1 MMLPLT
7 ATETAAISDIPQQPS
22 GVTSPPSYLSTLLQW
37 LRAGHVELLYT
48 CAQRVYANRDMI
60 FSAMQTVIRVHKLL
74 SQSSSEEIEGTTL
87 NQGETTRRNVST
99 VNQEEITRS
108 ITTINEYVRMCESSV
123 IDFIIS
129 LLNQV
134 SCVHREEYDS

>member
-1 MMLPLT
+1 M
-7 ATETAAISDIPQQPS
+7 
-22 GVTSPPSYLSTLLQW
+22 
-37 LRAGHVELLYT
+37 ELLYT

-74 SQSSSEEIEGTTL
+74 SQSSCEEMEGTTL
-87 NQGETTRRNVST
+87 NQGETTCYASI
-99 VNQEEITRS
+99 VNQEEITRN
-108 ITTINEYVRMCESSV
+108 ITTLNEYVRMCESSV

>member
-1 MMLPLT
+1 
-7 ATETAAISDIPQQPS
+7 
-22 GVTSPPSYLSTLLQW
+22 
-37 LRAGHVELLYT
+37 
-48 CAQRVYANRDMI
+48 MI
-60 FSAMQTVIRVHKLL
+60 FSAMQTLIRVHKLL

-87 NQGETTRRNVST
+87 NQGETTLYVST

-134 SCVHREEYDS
+134 SCVRREEYDS

>member
-1 MMLPLT
+1 
-7 ATETAAISDIPQQPS
+7 
-22 GVTSPPSYLSTLLQW
+22 
-37 LRAGHVELLYT
+37 
-48 CAQRVYANRDMI
+48 MI
-60 FSAMQTVIRVHKLL
+60 FSAMQTLIRVHKLL

-87 NQGETTRRNVST
+87 NHGETTLCYVST
-99 VNQEEITRS
+99 VNQEETTRS
-108 ITTINEYVRMCESSV
+108 FTTINEYVRMCETSV

>member
-1 MMLPLT
+1 
-7 ATETAAISDIPQQPS
+7 
-22 GVTSPPSYLSTLLQW
+22 
-37 LRAGHVELLYT
+37 
-48 CAQRVYANRDMI
+48 MI
-60 FSAMQTVIRVHKLL
+60 FSAMQTLVRVHKLL
-74 SQSSSEEIEGTTL
+74 SQSSCEEKEGTTL
-87 NQGETTRRNVST
+87 NQGQTTRRYAST